1 MSNYT
6 IELRFLENPP
16 MSKLFDFQYDYYM
29 KGLVNDEIY
38 NQKKKEFENKFL
50 EFYYFDE
57 IGYKTPDRFKQ
68 RLKNYLDMGFK
79 VWQERYKT
87 ELEVEKQKI
96 NFLLN
101 KDLIEER
108 ITEGNATGNSS
119 TTTTS
124 TNNSNTTSTSTN
136 NSNTTSTSTSNSNT
150 TSTSTSN
157 SNTTANNKNTVND
170 TPDTRFTSTENF
182 ATSITNDESSTQNT
196 NSNAGETTNTN
207 SDTGETTNTNT
218 GTGETT
224 NTNSGTG
231 ETINT
236 SNQNSNVNER
246 FTSKGNI
253 GITSSAELLEKWR
266 EVIIDIDNEI
276 IEGAEKFFMQIL

>member
-6 IELRFLENPP
+6 IELRFLDNPP
-16 MSKLFDFQYDYYM
+16 MTTLFDFQYDYYM
-29 KGLVNDEIY
+29 KGLVSDEVY
-38 NQKKKEFENKFL
+38 EQKKKEFENKFL

-79 VWQERYKT
+79 KWQERYKT

-119 TTTTS
+119 TT
-124 TNNSNTTSTSTN
+124 
-136 NSNTTSTSTSNSNT
+136 STSTSNN
-150 TSTSTSN
+150 N
-157 SNTTANNKNTVND
+157 SSANNKNTVND

-182 ATSITNDESSTQNT
+182 ATSITTDETTSKSSNT
-196 NSNAGETTNTN
+196 GSGETT
-207 SDTGETTNTNT
+207 
-218 GTGETT
+218 
-224 NTNSGTG
+224 
-231 ETINT
+231 NT

-253 GITSSAELLEKWR
+253 GVTSSAELLEKWR

-276 IEGAEKFFMQIL
+276 IEGAEKYFMQIL

>member
-16 MSKLFDFQYDYYM
+16 LTSLFDFSYDYYM
-29 KGLVNDEIY
+29 KGLVNDEVY
-38 NQKKKEFENKFL
+38 EQKKKEFENKFL

-57 IGYKTPDRFKQ
+57 IGYKAPDRFKQ

-79 VWQERYKT
+79 KWNERYKT

-108 ITEGNATGNSS
+108 ITEGNATGNS
-119 TTTTS
+119 TVNS
-124 TNNSNTTSTSTN
+124 TN
-136 NSNTTSTSTSNSNT
+136 TSNS
-150 TSTSTSN
+150 SN
-157 SNTTANNKNTVND
+157 KADNKNTVND

-182 ATSITNDESSTQNT
+182 ATSITTDETIS
-196 NSNAGETTNTN
+196 NS
-207 SDTGETTNTNT
+207 TNT

-224 NTNSGTG
+224 S
-231 ETINT
+231 T
-236 SNQNSNVNER
+236 SNQNNNVR
-246 FTSKGNI
+246 DKFTSKGNI
-253 GITSSAELLEKWR
+253 GVTSSAELLEKWR

-276 IEGAEKFFMQIL
+276 IEGAEKYFMQIL

>member
-16 MSKLFDFQYDYYM
+16 MTKLFDFPYDYYM
-29 KGLVNDEIY
+29 KGLVNNEVY
-38 NQKKKEFENKFL
+38 EQKKKEFENKFL

-79 VWQERYKT
+79 KWQERYKT
-87 ELEVEKQKI
+87 ELEVQKQNI

-108 ITEGNATGNSS
+108 ITEGNATGNSKS
-119 TTTTS
+119 
-124 TNNSNTTSTSTN
+124 TSTST
-136 NSNTTSTSTSNSNT
+136 T
-150 TSTSTSN
+150 N

-170 TPDTRFTSTENF
+170 TPDTRFTNTENF
-182 ATSITNDESSTQNT
+182 ATSITNDESKT
-196 NSNAGETTNTN
+196 NS
-207 SDTGETTNTNT
+207 SNT

-224 NTNSGTG
+224 NT
-231 ETINT
+231 
-236 SNQNSNVNER
+236 SNQNSNINER

-253 GITSSAELLEKWR
+253 GVTSSAELLEKWR

-276 IEGAEKFFMQIL
+276 IEDAEKFFMQIL

>member
-16 MSKLFDFQYDYYM
+16 MTKLFDFSYDYYM
-29 KGLVNDEIY
+29 KGLVNDEVY
-38 NQKKKEFENKFL
+38 EQKKKEFENKFL

-87 ELEVEKQKI
+87 ELEVERQNI

-108 ITEGNATGNSS
+108 TTEGNATGNS
-119 TTTTS
+119 TTTS
-124 TNNSNTTSTSTN
+124 SN
-136 NSNTTSTSTSNSNT
+136 TSNSN
-150 TSTSTSN
+150 SSS
-157 SNTTANNKNTVND
+157 NNKNTVND

-182 ATSITNDESSTQNT
+182 ATSITNDETTTKSSNT
-196 NSNAGETTNTN
+196 GSGETTN
-207 SDTGETTNTNT
+207 
-218 GTGETT
+218 
-224 NTNSGTG
+224 
-231 ETINT
+231 I

-253 GITSSAELLEKWR
+253 GVTSSAELLEKWR

-276 IEGAEKFFMQIL
+276 IDGAEKFFMQIL

>member
-6 IELRFLENPP
+6 IELRFLNNPP
-16 MSKLFDFQYDYYM
+16 MSKLFDFQYEYYM
-29 KGLVNDEIY
+29 KGLVSDEVY
-38 NQKKKEFENKFL
+38 EQKKKDFETKFL
-50 EFYYFDE
+50 EFHYFDE

-79 VWQERYKT
+79 KWQERYKT
-87 ELEVEKQKI
+87 ELEVERQKI

-108 ITEGNATGNSS
+108 TTEGNATGNSS
-119 TTTTS
+119 TTS
-124 TNNSNTTSTSTN
+124 S
-136 NSNTTSTSTSNSNT
+136 
-150 TSTSTSN
+150 STSN

-182 ATSITNDESSTQNT
+182 ATSITNDETTT
-196 NSNAGETTNTN
+196 NSSNTGSGETTNT
-207 SDTGETTNTNT
+207 SK
-218 GTGETT
+218 
-224 NTNSGTG
+224 
-231 ETINT
+231 
-236 SNQNSNVNER
+236 QNSNVNEK

-253 GITSSAELLEKWR
+253 GVTSSAELLEKWR

-276 IEGAEKFFMQIL
+276 IEGADIFFMQIL

>member
-1 MSNYT
+1 MGNYT
-6 IELRFLENPP
+6 IELRFLNNPP
-16 MSKLFDFQYDYYM
+16 MTSLFDFPYDYYM
-29 KGLVNDEIY
+29 KGLVSDEVY
-38 NQKKKEFENKFL
+38 EQKKKEFENKFL

-79 VWQERYKT
+79 KWQERYNT

-108 ITEGNATGNSS
+108 ITEGNATG
-119 TTTTS
+119 
-124 TNNSNTTSTSTN
+124 TSTS
-136 NSNTTSTSTSNSNT
+136 TSTSTSNTNN
-150 TSTSTSN
+150 N
-157 SNTTANNKNTVND
+157 SSNKNVVND

-182 ATSITNDESSTQNT
+182 ATSITNDENTT
-196 NSNAGETTNTN
+196 NSSNTINGETT
-207 SDTGETTNTNT
+207 
-218 GTGETT
+218 
-224 NTNSGTG
+224 
-231 ETINT
+231 NT

-246 FTSKGNI
+246 FISKGNI

>member
-16 MSKLFDFQYDYYM
+16 MTTLFDFSYEYYM
-29 KGLVNDEIY
+29 KGLVPEEVY

-79 VWQERYKT
+79 KWNERYKT

-119 TTTTS
+119 TTS
-124 TNNSNTTSTSTN
+124 S
-136 NSNTTSTSTSNSNT
+136 STSNN
-150 TSTSTSN
+150 N
-157 SNTTANNKNTVND
+157 SSANNKNTVND

-182 ATSITNDESSTQNT
+182 ATSITNDESTT
-196 NSNAGETTNTN
+196 NSSNTINGETT
-207 SDTGETTNTNT
+207 
-218 GTGETT
+218 
-224 NTNSGTG
+224 
-231 ETINT
+231 NT

-253 GITSSAELLEKWR
+253 GVTSSAELLEKWR

-276 IEGAEKFFMQIL
+276 IENADMFFMQIL

>member
-6 IELRFLENPP
+6 IELRFLNNPP
-16 MSKLFDFQYDYYM
+16 MTSLFDFDYNYYM
-29 KGLVNDEIY
+29 KGLVSEEVY
-38 NQKKKEFENKFL
+38 QQKKKDFENKFL

-79 VWQERYKT
+79 KWNERYNT
-87 ELEVEKQKI
+87 ELEVQKQNI

-108 ITEGNATGNSS
+108 TTEGNATG
-119 TTTTS
+119 TA
-124 TNNSNTTSTSTN
+124 TSTSTN
-136 NSNTTSTSTSNSNT
+136 TSNINSTSK
-150 TSTSTSN
+150 
-157 SNTTANNKNTVND
+157 NKNVVND

-182 ATSITNDESSTQNT
+182 ATSITTDETTSNSSNT
-196 NSNAGETTNTN
+196 GNGETT
-207 SDTGETTNTNT
+207 
-218 GTGETT
+218 
-224 NTNSGTG
+224 
-231 ETINT
+231 NT

-253 GITSSAELLEKWR
+253 GVTSSAELLEKWR
-266 EVIIDIDNEI
+266 EIIIDIDNEI
-276 IEGAEKFFMQIL
+276 IENADMFFMQIL

>member
-6 IELRFLENPP
+6 IELRFLENEPF
-16 MSKLFDFQYDYYM
+16 SKIFDFNYTYYM
-29 KGLVNDEIY
+29 KGLVPDEVY
-38 NQKKKEFENKFL
+38 EEKKKEFEQKFI
-50 EFYYFDE
+50 ETYYFDE

-79 VWQERYKT
+79 VWNERYKT
-87 ELEVEKQKI
+87 ELEVEKQQI

-101 KDLIEER
+101 KDLTEER

-119 TTTTS
+119 
-124 TNNSNTTSTSTN
+124 
-136 NSNTTSTSTSNSNT
+136 T

-182 ATSITNDESSTQNT
+182 ATSITNDESTT
-196 NSNAGETTNTN
+196 NSSNTGNGETT
-207 SDTGETTNTNT
+207 
-218 GTGETT
+218 
-224 NTNSGTG
+224 
-231 ETINT
+231 NT

-253 GITSSAELLEKWR
+253 GVTSSAELLEKWR
-266 EVIIDIDNEI
+266 EIIIDIDNEI
-276 IEGAEKFFMQIL
+276 IEGAEKYFMQIL

>member
-16 MSKLFDFQYDYYM
+16 MTKLFDFSYDYYM
-29 KGLVNDEIY
+29 KGLVSDEVY
-38 NQKKKEFENKFL
+38 EQKKKDFENKFL

-79 VWQERYKT
+79 VWNERYKT

-119 TTTTS
+119 TTS
-124 TNNSNTTSTSTN
+124 S
-136 NSNTTSTSTSNSNT
+136 STSNN
-150 TSTSTSN
+150 N
-157 SNTTANNKNTVND
+157 SSANNKNTVND

-182 ATSITNDESSTQNT
+182 ATSITNDESTT
-196 NSNAGETTNTN
+196 NSSNTINGETT
-207 SDTGETTNTNT
+207 
-218 GTGETT
+218 
-224 NTNSGTG
+224 
-231 ETINT
+231 NT
-236 SNQNSNVNER
+236 SNQNSNINER

-253 GITSSAELLEKWR
+253 GVTSSAELLEKWR

-276 IEGAEKFFMQIL
+276 IEGAEKYFMQIL

>member
-6 IELRFLENPP
+6 IELRFLNNPP
-16 MSKLFDFQYDYYM
+16 MTSLFDFQYEYYM
-29 KGLVNDEIY
+29 KGLVSDEVY

-57 IGYKTPDRFKQ
+57 IGYKAPDRFKQ

-79 VWQERYKT
+79 VWNERYKT

-119 TTTTS
+119 TTS
-124 TNNSNTTSTSTN
+124 S
-136 NSNTTSTSTSNSNT
+136 STSNNKS
-150 TSTSTSN
+150 S
-157 SNTTANNKNTVND
+157 ANNKNTVND

-182 ATSITNDESSTQNT
+182 ATSITTDETSSNSTNT
-196 NSNAGETTNTN
+196 GNGETT
-207 SDTGETTNTNT
+207 
-218 GTGETT
+218 
-224 NTNSGTG
+224 
-231 ETINT
+231 NT

-253 GITSSAELLEKWR
+253 GVTSSAELLEKWR

-276 IEGAEKFFMQIL
+276 IEGAEKYFMQIL

>member
-6 IELRFLENPP
+6 IELRFLNNPP
-16 MSKLFDFQYDYYM
+16 MTKLFDFQYDYYM
-29 KGLVNDEIY
+29 KDLVPEEVY
-38 NQKKKEFENKFL
+38 QQKKKEFENKFL

-79 VWQERYKT
+79 KWQERYNT
-87 ELEVEKQKI
+87 ELEVQKQNI

-108 ITEGNATGNSS
+108 TTEGNATG
-119 TTTTS
+119 TATS
-124 TNNSNTTSTSTN
+124 
-136 NSNTTSTSTSNSNT
+136 TSTSTSNTNN
-150 TSTSTSN
+150 N
-157 SNTTANNKNTVND
+157 SSNKNTVND
-170 TPDTRFTSTENF
+170 TPDTRFTTTENF
-182 ATSITNDESSTQNT
+182 ATSITTDETTSKSSNT
-196 NSNAGETTNTN
+196 GSGETT
-207 SDTGETTNTNT
+207 
-218 GTGETT
+218 
-224 NTNSGTG
+224 
-231 ETINT
+231 NT

-246 FTSKGNI
+246 FISKGNI
-253 GITSSAELLEKWR
+253 GVTSSAELLEKWR

>member
-6 IELRFLENPP
+6 IELRFLETPP
-16 MSKLFDFQYDYYM
+16 IYKVFDFDYDYYM
-29 KGLVNDEIY
+29 KGLVSDEVY
-38 NQKKKEFENKFL
+38 EQKKKEFENKFID
-50 EFYYFDE
+50 FYYFDE

-79 VWQERYKT
+79 KWQERYNT
-87 ELEVEKQKI
+87 ELEVERQNI

-108 ITEGNATGNSS
+108 ITEGNATG
-119 TTTTS
+119 TA
-124 TNNSNTTSTSTN
+124 TSTSTN
-136 NSNTTSTSTSNSNT
+136 TSNINSTS
-150 TSTSTSN
+150 
-157 SNTTANNKNTVND
+157 NNKNTVND

-182 ATSITNDESSTQNT
+182 ATSITNDESNTQ
-196 NSNAGETTNTN
+196 TTNN
-207 SDTGETTNTNT
+207 

-224 NTNSGTG
+224 
-231 ETINT
+231 NT

-253 GITSSAELLEKWR
+253 GVTSSAELLEKWR

-276 IEGAEKFFMQIL
+276 IENADMFFMQIL

>member
-16 MSKLFDFQYDYYM
+16 MTKLFDFSYDYYM
-29 KGLVNDEIY
+29 KGLVNDEVY
-38 NQKKKEFENKFL
+38 EQKKKEFENKFL

-68 RLKNYLDMGFK
+68 RLKNYLDRGFK
-79 VWQERYKT
+79 IWNERYKT

-108 ITEGNATGNSS
+108 VTEGNATGNSS
-119 TTTTS
+119 TT
-124 TNNSNTTSTSTN
+124 STSTN
-136 NSNTTSTSTSNSNT
+136 
-150 TSTSTSN
+150 N

-182 ATSITNDESSTQNT
+182 ATSITDDESTT
-196 NSNAGETTNTN
+196 NSSNTGSGETT
-207 SDTGETTNTNT
+207 
-218 GTGETT
+218 
-224 NTNSGTG
+224 
-231 ETINT
+231 NT
-236 SNQNSNVNER
+236 SNQNSNVNEK

-266 EVIIDIDNEI
+266 DVIIDIDNEI
-276 IEGAEKFFMQIL
+276 IEGAEIFFMQIL

>member
-16 MSKLFDFQYDYYM
+16 MTKLFDFSYDYYM
-29 KGLVNDEIY
+29 KGLVNDEVY
-38 NQKKKEFENKFL
+38 QQKKKEFENKFL

-79 VWQERYKT
+79 KWQERYKT
-87 ELEVEKQKI
+87 ELEVEKQNI

-108 ITEGNATGNSS
+108 VTEGNATGNSS
-119 TTTTS
+119 TTS
-124 TNNSNTTSTSTN
+124 S
-136 NSNTTSTSTSNSNT
+136 STSNSNP
-150 TSTSTSN
+150 
-157 SNTTANNKNTVND
+157 TANNKNTVND
-170 TPDTRFTSTENF
+170 TPDTRFASTENF
-182 ATSITNDESSTQNT
+182 ATSITNDETTT
-196 NSNAGETTNTN
+196 NSSNTGSGETT
-207 SDTGETTNTNT
+207 
-218 GTGETT
+218 
-224 NTNSGTG
+224 
-231 ETINT
+231 NT
-236 SNQNSNVNER
+236 SNQNSNVNEK

-253 GITSSAELLEKWR
+253 GVTSSAELLEKWR

-276 IEGAEKFFMQIL
+276 IEGAEKYFMQIL

>member
-16 MSKLFDFQYDYYM
+16 ITKLFNFEYDYYM
-29 KGLVNDEIY
+29 KGLVSDEVY

-79 VWQERYKT
+79 KWQERYNT
-87 ELEVEKQKI
+87 ELEVQKQNI

-108 ITEGNATGNSS
+108 TTEGNATG
-119 TTTTS
+119 TA
-124 TNNSNTTSTSTN
+124 TSTSTN
-136 NSNTTSTSTSNSNT
+136 TSNINNT
-150 TSTSTSN
+150 S
-157 SNTTANNKNTVND
+157 NNKNTVND

-182 ATSITNDESSTQNT
+182 ATSITTDETTSNSTNT
-196 NSNAGETTNTN
+196 GNGETT
-207 SDTGETTNTNT
+207 
-218 GTGETT
+218 
-224 NTNSGTG
+224 
-231 ETINT
+231 NT

-246 FTSKGNI
+246 FISKGNI
-253 GITSSAELLEKWR
+253 GVTSSAELLEKWR

-276 IEGAEKFFMQIL
+276 IEGAEKYFMQIL

>member
-16 MSKLFDFQYDYYM
+16 MTKLFDFSYDYYM
-29 KGLVNDEIY
+29 KDLVPEEVY
-38 NQKKKEFENKFL
+38 QQKKKEFENKFL

-79 VWQERYKT
+79 KWQERYNT
-87 ELEVEKQKI
+87 ELEVERQKI

-119 TTTTS
+119 TTS
-124 TNNSNTTSTSTN
+124 S
-136 NSNTTSTSTSNSNT
+136 STSNN
-150 TSTSTSN
+150 N
-157 SNTTANNKNTVND
+157 SSANNKNTVND
-170 TPDTRFTSTENF
+170 TPDTRFTTTENF
-182 ATSITNDESSTQNT
+182 ATSITNDESTT
-196 NSNAGETTNTN
+196 NSSNTINGETT
-207 SDTGETTNTNT
+207 
-218 GTGETT
+218 
-224 NTNSGTG
+224 
-231 ETINT
+231 NT

>member
-16 MSKLFDFQYDYYM
+16 MTKLFDFPYDYYM
-29 KGLVNDEIY
+29 KDLVSDEVY
-38 NQKKKEFENKFL
+38 KQNKKDFENKFL

-87 ELEVEKQKI
+87 ELEVERQNI

-101 KDLIEER
+101 KDLVEER
-108 ITEGNATGNSS
+108 TTEGNATGNSS
-119 TTTTS
+119 TI
-124 TNNSNTTSTSTN
+124 
-136 NSNTTSTSTSNSNT
+136 STSTSNN
-150 TSTSTSN
+150 N
-157 SNTTANNKNTVND
+157 SSANNKNTVND
-170 TPDTRFTSTENF
+170 TPDTRFTTTENF
-182 ATSITNDESSTQNT
+182 ATSITTD
-196 NSNAGETTNTN
+196 ETTSHSTN
-207 SDTGETTNTNT
+207 NNTGETT
-218 GTGETT
+218 
-224 NTNSGTG
+224 
-231 ETINT
+231 NT

-253 GITSSAELLEKWR
+253 GVTSSAELLEKWR

>member
-16 MSKLFDFQYDYYM
+16 MTTLFDFSYDYYM
-29 KGLVNDEIY
+29 KGLVNDEVY
-38 NQKKKEFENKFL
+38 EQKKKEFENKFL

-87 ELEVEKQKI
+87 ELEVERQKI

-108 ITEGNATGNSS
+108 TTEGNATG
-119 TTTTS
+119 
-124 TNNSNTTSTSTN
+124 TSTS
-136 NSNTTSTSTSNSNT
+136 TSTSTSNSNN
-150 TSTSTSN
+150 N
-157 SNTTANNKNTVND
+157 SSNKNTVND

-182 ATSITNDESSTQNT
+182 ATSITTDETSSNSTNT
-196 NSNAGETTNTN
+196 GNGETT
-207 SDTGETTNTNT
+207 
-218 GTGETT
+218 
-224 NTNSGTG
+224 
-231 ETINT
+231 NT
-236 SNQNSNVNER
+236 SNQNSNLNER

-253 GITSSAELLEKWR
+253 GVTSSAELLEKWR

-276 IEGAEKFFMQIL
+276 IEGAEKYFMQIL

>member
-16 MSKLFDFQYDYYM
+16 MTKLFDFSYDYYM
-29 KGLVNDEIY
+29 KGLVNGEVYD
-38 NQKKKEFENKFL
+38 QKKKEFENKFL

-79 VWQERYKT
+79 KWQERYKT

-101 KDLIEER
+101 KDLTEER
-108 ITEGNATGNSS
+108 TTEGNATGNSS
-119 TTTTS
+119 TTS
-124 TNNSNTTSTSTN
+124 S
-136 NSNTTSTSTSNSNT
+136 
-150 TSTSTSN
+150 STSN

-170 TPDTRFTSTENF
+170 TPDTRFTTTENF
-182 ATSITNDESSTQNT
+182 ATSITNDESTTQ
-196 NSNAGETTNTN
+196 A
-207 SDTGETTNTNT
+207 TNT

-224 NTNSGTG
+224 NT
-231 ETINT
+231 
-236 SNQNSNVNER
+236 SNQNSNINER
-246 FTSKGNI
+246 FISKGNI
-253 GITSSAELLEKWR
+253 GVTSSAELLEKWR

-276 IEGAEKFFMQIL
+276 IDGAEKYFMQIL

>member
-16 MSKLFDFQYDYYM
+16 MTKLFDFSYDYYM
-29 KGLVNDEIY
+29 KGLVSDEVY

-87 ELEVEKQKI
+87 ELEVEKQNI

-108 ITEGNATGNSS
+108 VTEGNATGNSS
-119 TTTTS
+119 TTS
-124 TNNSNTTSTSTN
+124 S
-136 NSNTTSTSTSNSNT
+136 STSNN
-150 TSTSTSN
+150 N
-157 SNTTANNKNTVND
+157 SSANNKNTVND
-170 TPDTRFTSTENF
+170 TPDTRFTTTENF
-182 ATSITNDESSTQNT
+182 ATSITNDESTT
-196 NSNAGETTNTN
+196 NSSNTINGETT
-207 SDTGETTNTNT
+207 
-218 GTGETT
+218 
-224 NTNSGTG
+224 
-231 ETINT
+231 NT

-253 GITSSAELLEKWR
+253 GVTSSAELLEKWR

-276 IEGAEKFFMQIL
+276 IENADMFFMQIL

>member
-16 MSKLFDFQYDYYM
+16 ITKLFNFEYDYYM
-29 KGLVNDEIY
+29 KGLVSDEVY

-79 VWQERYKT
+79 KWQERYNT
-87 ELEVEKQKI
+87 ELEVQKQNI

-108 ITEGNATGNSS
+108 TTEGNATG
-119 TTTTS
+119 TA
-124 TNNSNTTSTSTN
+124 TSTSTN
-136 NSNTTSTSTSNSNT
+136 TSNINNT
-150 TSTSTSN
+150 S
-157 SNTTANNKNTVND
+157 NNKNTVND

-182 ATSITNDESSTQNT
+182 ATSITTDETTSNSTNT
-196 NSNAGETTNTN
+196 GNGETT
-207 SDTGETTNTNT
+207 
-218 GTGETT
+218 
-224 NTNSGTG
+224 
-231 ETINT
+231 NT

-246 FTSKGNI
+246 FISKGNI
-253 GITSSAELLEKWR
+253 GVTSSAELLEKWR
-266 EVIIDIDNEI
+266 DVIIDIDNEI
-276 IEGAEKFFMQIL
+276 IEGAEKVFMQIL

>member
-6 IELRFLENPP
+6 IELRFLNDPP

-29 KGLVNDEIY
+29 KGLVSEEVY

-79 VWQERYKT
+79 KWHERYKT
-87 ELEVEKQKI
+87 ELEVERQNI

-119 TTTTS
+119 TTS
-124 TNNSNTTSTSTN
+124 S
-136 NSNTTSTSTSNSNT
+136 STSNN
-150 TSTSTSN
+150 N
-157 SNTTANNKNTVND
+157 SSANNKNVVND

-182 ATSITNDESSTQNT
+182 ATSITNDETTT
-196 NSNAGETTNTN
+196 NSSNTGSGETT
-207 SDTGETTNTNT
+207 
-218 GTGETT
+218 
-224 NTNSGTG
+224 
-231 ETINT
+231 NT
-236 SNQNSNVNER
+236 SNQNSNVNEK

-253 GITSSAELLEKWR
+253 GVTSSAELLEKWR
-266 EVIIDIDNEI
+266 EIIIDIDNEI
-276 IEGAEKFFMQIL
+276 IENADMFFMQIL